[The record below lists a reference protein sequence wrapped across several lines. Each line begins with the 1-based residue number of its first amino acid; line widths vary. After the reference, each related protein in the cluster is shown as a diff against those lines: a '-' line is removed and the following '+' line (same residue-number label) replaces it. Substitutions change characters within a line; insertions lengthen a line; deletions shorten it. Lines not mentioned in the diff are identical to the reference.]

1 MEPIIIIGG
10 IAALIGLVAV
20 IILFNFGAT
29 WLRAFMSGA
38 KVTIFQLVTLQL
50 QKIPIRRIVDPRI
63 TAVRSGINVSI
74 EDLSA
79 HHLLAAKL
87 KW

>member
-50 QKIPIRRIVDPRI
+50 QKIPIKRICKVAFRCEFEHPCNSVI
-63 TAVRSGINVSI
+63 SNV
-74 EDLSA
+74 L
-79 HHLLAAKL
+79 
-87 KW
+87 